1 MVWALAG
8 RRGAVPLL
16 EALQRRP
23 ELQKHAVHR
32 DVLGRQQFLPAGLIQ
47 DAIEEQR
54 RDLRTD
60 QPLLVLR
67 KARMVPHRL
76 IERHARK
83 PAKQDAVADLLGEHA
98 VAADRVQGLK
108 DERLQELLRRK

>member
-47 DAIEEQR
+47 DAIEELEWSHIGSSSAMPGNQR
-54 RDLRTD
+54 N
-60 QPLLVLR
+60 
-67 KARMVPHRL
+67 RML
-76 IERHARK
+76 
-83 PAKQDAVADLLGEHA
+83 
-98 VAADRVQGLK
+98 
-108 DERLQELLRRK
+108 